1 MRIVALMLVIA
12 AGHFGWRGAVTL
24 GSSLQDRAQLSQG
37 PEGLM
42 YVLLAGALLLA
53 ASIVHRLQLFT
64 TVPSRSAG
72 VHDLGHHGPSQND
85 APAAPAFSGI
95 HMPAPRTANPSGESS
110 DSPKPAK
117 PGGGRTFLIDFDID
131 QIRSRWE
138 AQNRT
143 ATDEEVRVWLISLG
157 YIPTPDGWL
166 GDEDNL
172 DQFDRSEILRC
183 RSIARTNNQL
193 EESRRRQIEQT
204 MRQMKQRP

>member
-1 MRIVALMLVIA
+1 MRIVALMLVIV
-12 AGHFGWRGAVTL
+12 AGHFGWRGAVIL
-24 GSSLQDRAQLSQG
+24 GSSLQDQEQLGNG

-42 YVLLAGALLLA
+42 YLLLAGALLMA

-64 TVPSRSAG
+64 TVPSRSAN
-72 VHDLGHHGPSQND
+72 VHDHAHHAASSAE
-85 APAAPAFSGI
+85 APAEPAFSGI
-95 HMPAPRTANPSGESS
+95 HMPTPRNAKPGDESNG
-110 DSPKPAK
+110 SPAPAK
-117 PGGGRTFLIDFDID
+117 PSPGRTFLIDFNID

-204 MRQMKQRP
+204 MRQMKQT